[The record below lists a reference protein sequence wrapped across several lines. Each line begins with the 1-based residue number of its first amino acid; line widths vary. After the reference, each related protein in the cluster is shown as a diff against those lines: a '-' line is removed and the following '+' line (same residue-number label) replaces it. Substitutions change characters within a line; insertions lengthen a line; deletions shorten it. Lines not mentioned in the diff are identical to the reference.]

1 METRKGIDMTDSS
14 HRPPPAGGHLELHD
28 YQKQAVEFLREA
40 PGGRGLFLDM
50 GLGKTAITL
59 SALEP
64 RHLPAL
70 VIAPKRVAQEVW
82 KTEAALWRPDLKVV
96 QCTGTPAV
104 RKAGFESSGDI
115 YICSRDTQAD
125 ALPYVRAGNFKTLVL
140 DELSGY
146 KSKSSLRWKTA
157 NKMRSHVANCWG
169 LTGTPTPNSLLD
181 LWAQVALLDRGVS
194 LGRSFAAYRQRYFY
208 PASVGFKGYATSW
221 TMVRGAD
228 VLIYDLISDFCL
240 SMQTEGRIKLPP
252 VTENTI
258 EVTLPAGARRIYD
271 RMKRD
276 MVVEVQSGAV
286 HSASNAA
293 VMVGRLSQMTA
304 GFLYPDVDEFLS
316 GNSKISHVHSE
327 KTRALV
333 EIFEGSSS
341 PLLVFYRFKA
351 ELEAL
356 KEALPA
362 GVVHTPKDKDV
373 FKRWNRGEVPVLAA
387 HPAAIGHGLNLQAGG
402 HTVVWMTLPW
412 STEEWDQANKRLAR
426 QGQQNSVVIHKIMA
440 KNTIDGVIEA
450 RLKQKETTQDSI
462 MNYLQE
468 F

>member
-1 METRKGIDMTDSS
+1 MWVRVTK
-14 HRPPPAGGHLELHD
+14 LKLHD
-28 YQKQAVEFLREA
+28 YQKQAVEFLQEA
-40 PGGRGLFLDM
+40 PGGRGLFLEM
-50 GLGKTAITL
+50 GLGKTAIVL

-82 KTEAALWRPDLKVV
+82 KTEAALWRPDLRVV
-96 QCTGTPAV
+96 QCTGSPAA
-104 RKAGFESSGDI
+104 RKAGLESSGDVFV
-115 YICSRDTQAD
+115 CSRDTQAD
-125 ALPYVRAGNFKTLVL
+125 ALPYARAGKFKTLVL

-208 PASVGFKGYATSW
+208 PASVGFKGYTTSW
-221 TMVRGAD
+221 AMVRGAD

-252 VTENTI
+252 VTENTVW
-258 EVTLPAGARRIYD
+258 VTLPAGARRMYD

-286 HSASNAA
+286 HSAATAA
-293 VMVGRLSQMTA
+293 VMVGKLSQMTA
-304 GFLYPDVDEFLS
+304 GFIYPDVDEFLS
-316 GNSKISHVHSE
+316 GNSEISHVHSE

-333 EIFEGSSS
+333 EIFEGTNS

-351 ELEAL
+351 ELEDL

-362 GVVHTPKDKDV
+362 GVVSTPKDKDV

-426 QGQQNSVVIHKIMA
+426 QGQQNPVVIHKIMA

-450 RLKQKETTQDSI
+450 RLKQKETTQDAI

>member
-1 METRKGIDMTDSS
+1 MTK
-14 HRPPPAGGHLELHD
+14 LELHD

-64 RHLPAL
+64 RHLPVL

-82 KTEAALWRPDLKVV
+82 KTEAALWRPDLRVV
-96 QCTGTPAV
+96 QCTGSPAA
-104 RKAGFESSGDI
+104 RKAGFESSGDVFV
-115 YICSRDTQAD
+115 CSRDTQAD
-125 ALPYVRAGNFKTLVL
+125 AIPYVRVGKFKTLVL

-221 TMVRGAD
+221 AMVRGAD

-252 VTENTI
+252 VTENTV
-258 EVTLPAGARRIYD
+258 EVTLPAGARRMYD

-286 HSASNAA
+286 HSAATAA
-293 VMVGRLSQMTA
+293 VMVGKLSQMTA
-304 GFLYPDVDEFLS
+304 GFIYPDVDEFLS
-316 GNSKISHVHSE
+316 GNSEISHVHSE

-333 EIFEGSSS
+333 EIFGGTNS

-351 ELEAL
+351 ELEAI
-356 KEALPA
+356 KNALPA
-362 GVVHTPKDKDV
+362 GVVYTPKDKGV
-373 FKRWNRGEVPVLAA
+373 FDKWNRGEVPVLAA

-426 QGQQNSVVIHKIMA
+426 QGQQNPVVIHKIMA

-450 RLKQKETTQDSI
+450 RLKQKETTQDAI

>member
-1 METRKGIDMTDSS
+1 MWVRVNK
-14 HRPPPAGGHLELHD
+14 LKLHD

-64 RHLPAL
+64 RHLPVL

-82 KTEAALWRPDLKVV
+82 KTEAALWRPDLRVV
-96 QCTGTPAV
+96 QCTGNPAA
-104 RKAGFESSGDI
+104 RKAGFESSGDVFV
-115 YICSRDTQAD
+115 CSRDTQAD
-125 ALPYVRAGNFKTLVL
+125 ALPYVRVGKFKTLVL

-181 LWAQVALLDRGVS
+181 LWAQVALLDRGIS

-221 TMVRGAD
+221 AMVRGAD

-252 VTENTI
+252 VTENTV
-258 EVTLPAGARRIYD
+258 EVTLPAGARRMYD

-286 HSASNAA
+286 HSAATAA
-293 VMVGRLSQMTA
+293 VMVGKLSQMTA
-304 GFLYPDVDEFLS
+304 GFIYPDVDDFLS
-316 GNSKISHVHSE
+316 GNSEISHVHSE

-333 EIFEGSSS
+333 EIFEGTNS

-351 ELEAL
+351 ELEAI

-362 GVVHTPKDKDV
+362 GVVYTPKDKGV
-373 FKRWNRGEVPVLAA
+373 FDKWNRGEVPVLAA

-426 QGQQNSVVIHKIMA
+426 QGQQNPVVIHKIMA

-450 RLKQKETTQDSI
+450 RLKQKETTQDAI

>member
-1 METRKGIDMTDSS
+1 
-14 HRPPPAGGHLELHD
+14 
-28 YQKQAVEFLREA
+28 V
-40 PGGRGLFLDM
+40 
-50 GLGKTAITL
+50 GK
-59 SALEP
+59 
-64 RHLPAL
+64 
-70 VIAPKRVAQEVW
+70 
-82 KTEAALWRPDLKVV
+82 
-96 QCTGTPAV
+96 
-104 RKAGFESSGDI
+104 
-115 YICSRDTQAD
+115 
-125 ALPYVRAGNFKTLVL
+125 FKTLVL

-221 TMVRGAD
+221 AMVRGAD

-252 VTENTI
+252 VTENTV
-258 EVTLPAGARRIYD
+258 EVTLPAGARRMYD

-286 HSASNAA
+286 HSAATAA
-293 VMVGRLSQMTA
+293 VMVGKLSQMTA
-304 GFLYPDVDEFLS
+304 GFIYPDVDEFLS
-316 GNSKISHVHSE
+316 GNSEISHVHSE

-333 EIFEGSSS
+333 EIFEGTNS

-351 ELEAL
+351 ELEAI
-356 KEALPA
+356 KNALPA
-362 GVVHTPKDKDV
+362 GVVYTPKDKGV
-373 FKRWNRGEVPVLAA
+373 FDKWNRGEVPVLAA

-426 QGQQNSVVIHKIMA
+426 QGQQNPVVIHKIMA

-450 RLKQKETTQDSI
+450 RLKQKETTQDAI